1 MQVSGRVIIIG
12 AFALAVAMSG
22 GAWWY
27 HYTQVRQA
35 AAFWGSPGGRL
46 VVRGP
51 EVIFFELGESAS
63 ERTGKDH
70 IASREV
76 LAEKELSGKPGLVHL
91 RQALYQDANL
101 QWEGRKRE
109 PFEASD
115 DWAYAIRFAEGNQEL
130 VVLFPRDFSRVGRIA
145 GEQLDVVP
153 SPRISAPVTRYLT
166 DIGILKPEVAIR

>member
-12 AFALAVAMSG
+12 SFALALAMSG

-51 EVIFFELGESAS
+51 EVTFFELGESVA
-63 ERTGKDH
+63 ERRGNGD
-70 IASREV
+70 IAFREV

-91 RQALYQDANL
+91 RQALYQDANF

-109 PFEASD
+109 PFDASD
-115 DWAYAIRFAEGNQEL
+115 DWVYALRFAEGNQKL

-145 GEQLDVVP
+145 GNELDVVP
-153 SPRISAPVTRYLT
+153 SPRISAPMTRYLT
-166 DIGILKPEVAIR
+166 DIGILKPEGETR